1 MNQVNNNILPAIRN
15 IKDLEKLIKT
25 DYKMCVLL
33 DMHIGHIKSIM
44 ELLKQNHIECFIH
57 IDLIQGLSHDE
68 FASEFIIQQYKP
80 KGIVSTKSKV
90 IKKAKSLNTLTI
102 FRVFIID
109 SQALKRSI
117 DLIKKVEPDFVE
129 VLPGV
134 ASKAI
139 HHIQKETNTQ
149 VIAGGLINTIDEVN
163 EAVKNG
169 AKYVTTSYD
178 KLW

>member
-1 MNQVNNNILPAIRN
+1 MSNNILPAIRN

-57 IDLIQGLSHDE
+57 IDLIKGLSHDE

-117 DLIKKVEPDFVE
+117 DLIKKLNLILLKYFQ
-129 VLPGV
+129 VLRVKRFIIFRKKQIHKSLQV
-134 ASKAI
+134 A
-139 HHIQKETNTQ
+139 
-149 VIAGGLINTIDEVN
+149 
-163 EAVKNG
+163 
-169 AKYVTTSYD
+169 
-178 KLW
+178 

>member
-57 IDLIQGLSHDE
+57 IDLIKGLSHDE

-117 DLIKKVEPDFVE
+117 DLIKKLNLILLKYFR
-129 VLPGV
+129 VLRVKRFIIFRKKQTHKSLQV
-134 ASKAI
+134 A
-139 HHIQKETNTQ
+139 
-149 VIAGGLINTIDEVN
+149 
-163 EAVKNG
+163 
-169 AKYVTTSYD
+169 
-178 KLW
+178 

>member
-57 IDLIQGLSHDE
+57 IDLIKGLSHDE

-117 DLIKKVEPDFVE
+117 DLIKKLNLILLKYFQ
-129 VLPGV
+129 VLRVKRFIIFRKKQTHKSLQV
-134 ASKAI
+134 A
-139 HHIQKETNTQ
+139 
-149 VIAGGLINTIDEVN
+149 
-163 EAVKNG
+163 
-169 AKYVTTSYD
+169 
-178 KLW
+178 